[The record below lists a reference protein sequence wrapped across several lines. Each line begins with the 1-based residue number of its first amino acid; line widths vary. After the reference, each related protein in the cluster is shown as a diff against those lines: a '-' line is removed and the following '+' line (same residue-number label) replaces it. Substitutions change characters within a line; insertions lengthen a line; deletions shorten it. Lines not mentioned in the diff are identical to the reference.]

1 MEEKKRIGFD
11 DTDIEKQWENTIKEG
26 KELLAKETNQ
36 NYVEDFIKF
45 LNEEAEKYKIALT
58 KKRLSVV
65 FLII

>member
-45 LNEEAEKYKIALT
+45 LNEEAEKYKI
-58 KKRLSVV
+58 SVY
-65 FLII
+65 